1 MPNWKIAE
9 EQTDQEAAI
18 RLLIANYDQLGLP
31 YPLHSLMLAIRYFL
45 HNHTLLICRDDKGN
59 AAGAAGL
66 GRGTEEDN
74 YTDWSKVEIYTVFL
88 LPEYRCTRLF
98 LQGMRE
104 VVKWMEASGDVSSL
118 AFYLQPGHT
127 TSKLFRKFTR
137 VEKAV
142 ERTCGTLELLT
153 AELNELQDYLKV
165 RK

>member
-45 HNHTLLICRDDKGN
+45 HHHTLLICRDDKGN
-59 AAGAAGL
+59 AAGAAGFGL
-66 GRGTEEDN
+66 GTEEDG
-74 YTDWSKVEIYTVFL
+74 YTDWTQIELYTVFL

-98 LQGMRE
+98 LQGLRE
-104 VVKWMEASGDVSSL
+104 VVKWMEAPGNVSSL
-118 AFYLQPGHT
+118 VFYLQPGHT

-137 VEKAV
+137 VERTV
-142 ERTCGTLELLT
+142 ERTCGTLALHT
-153 AELNELQDYLKV
+153 AELHELQDYLKV

>member
-18 RLLIANYDQLGLP
+18 RLLIANYDLLGLP

-45 HNHTLLICRDDKGN
+45 HHHTLLICRDDKGK

-66 GRGTEEDN
+66 ALGTEEDN
-74 YTDWSKVEIYTVFL
+74 YTDGSKIEIYTVFL
-88 LPEYRCTRLF
+88 QPEYRRTRLF
-98 LQGMRE
+98 LHGLRE
-104 VVKWMEASGDVSSL
+104 IVRWMEASGNVSSL

-137 VEKAV
+137 VEKTV
-142 ERTCGTLELLT
+142 ERTCGTLELRT
-153 AELNELQDYLKV
+153 AELHELQDYLKTYM
-165 RK
+165 